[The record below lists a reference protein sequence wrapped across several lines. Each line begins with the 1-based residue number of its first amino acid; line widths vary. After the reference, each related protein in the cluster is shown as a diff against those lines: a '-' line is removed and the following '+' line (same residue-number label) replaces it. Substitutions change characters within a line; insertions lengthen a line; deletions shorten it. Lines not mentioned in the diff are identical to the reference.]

1 MLLKSLKAFH
11 IQFYHTKHGCASH
24 TILYSLPILVLSLLL
39 IMYVSDRIIRYVLLI
54 SGALGLS
61 EMAAGFLLLSITT
74 SLPELSVSTVA
85 SLAGEGGLSVGNVLG
100 SNVANLTIILGL
112 AILFA
117 RKTITLKGQ
126 SNKELVQFLFISS
139 IIPLFIVQRGSL
151 GPVLGIVLLILFA
164 YFGVTLSRK
173 TETNNNAVEETP
185 QQQKKENLALVGI
198 KFLAGVALIIVI
210 STFAVDSSVDIA
222 NFVGLPSSIIG
233 ATIIGLGTSLPEL
246 ATTIQ
251 ALKQGLVGM
260 ALGNLLGSC
269 ITNITLIL
277 GVTSLLSFS
286 DVNVVAV
293 QSIMFYVLVSSLT
306 VWYIVG
312 SAERLTRK
320 SAIFLCLIYG
330 AFILQQVGFSVFL
343 F

>member
-1 MLLKSLKAFH
+1 M
-11 IQFYHTKHGCASH
+11 I
-24 TILYSLPILVLSLLL
+24 IYSIPILAASLLL
-39 IMYVSDRIIRYVLLI
+39 IMLVSDRIIRYVLII
-54 SGALGLS
+54 SKALGLS
-61 EMAAGFLLLSITT
+61 EMAAGFILLSIIT

-112 AILFA
+112 AILIS
-117 RKTITLKGQ
+117 RKAITLKGQ

-151 GPVLGIVLLILFA
+151 GPVLGIVLLMLFA
-164 YFGVTLSRK
+164 YFGVTVSRK
-173 TETNNNAVEETP
+173 AETTTTNETPPP
-185 QQQKKENLALVGI
+185 QQQKEENMSFVVI
-198 KFLAGVALIIVI
+198 KFLVGVGLIILL
-210 STFAVDSSVDIA
+210 SKFAVDSSVEIA
-222 NFVGLPSSIIG
+222 DFVGLPPSIIG
-233 ATIIGLGTSLPEL
+233 ATIIGFGTSLPEL

-251 ALKQGLVGM
+251 ALKQGLVSM

-277 GVTSLLSFS
+277 GVSSLLSFS
-286 DVNVVAV
+286 PVNVVAV
-293 QSIMFYVLVSSLT
+293 QSIMFYVLLSSLS
-306 VWYIVG
+306 VWYMIG
-312 SAERLTRK
+312 AAERLTKK

-330 AFILQQVGFSVFL
+330 IFILQQVGVSVFI

>member
-1 MLLKSLKAFH
+1 ML
-11 IQFYHTKHGCASH
+11 I
-24 TILYSLPILVLSLLL
+24 
-39 IMYVSDRIIRYVLLI
+39 SDRIIRYVLII
-54 SGALGLS
+54 SKALGLS
-61 EMAAGFLLLSITT
+61 QMAAGFILLSIIT

-112 AILFA
+112 AILFS
-117 RKTITLKGQ
+117 RKAINVSGE

-151 GPVLGIVLLILFA
+151 GPILGIVLLVLFA
-164 YFGVTLSRK
+164 YFGITISRK
-173 TETNNNAVEETP
+173 TETTPLDEEP
-185 QQQKKENLALVGI
+185 KSEKEKKISLTLI
-198 KFLAGVALIIVI
+198 KFLIGIALIII
-210 STFAVDSSVDIA
+210 LSKFAVDSSIDIA
-222 NFVGLPSSIIG
+222 NFVGLPASIIG

-251 ALKQGLVGM
+251 ALKQGLVSM

-277 GVTSLLSFS
+277 GVSSMLSFS
-286 DVNVVAV
+286 DVNVLAL
-293 QSIMFYVLVSSLT
+293 QSIMFYVLLSSLS
-306 VWYIVG
+306 VWYILG
-312 SAERLTRK
+312 ASERLTKK
-320 SAIFLCLIYG
+320 SALFLCMVYG
-330 AFILQQVGFSVFL
+330 AFILQQVGFSIFI

>member
-1 MLLKSLKAFH
+1 LDGAWN
-11 IQFYHTKHGCASH
+11 
-24 TILYSLPILVLSLLL
+24 TILYSIPILAVSLLL
-39 IMYVSDRIIRYVLLI
+39 IMYISDRIIRYVLVI
-54 SGALGLS
+54 SKTLGLS
-61 EMAAGFLLLSITT
+61 EMAAGFIILSVTT

-112 AILFA
+112 SILIA

-139 IIPLFIVQRGSL
+139 IIPLFIFQRGSL
-151 GPVLGIVLLILFA
+151 GPVLGIVLLILFT
-164 YFGVTLSRK
+164 YFGITVSRK
-173 TETNNNAVEETP
+173 TEKNNNGVDEKP
-185 QQQKKENLALVGI
+185 QQQKKENIAFIGI
-198 KFLAGVALIIVI
+198 KFLIGVAVIILL
-210 STFAVDSSVDIA
+210 SRFAVDSSVDIA
-222 NFVGLPSSIIG
+222 DLVGLPSSIIG

-251 ALKQGLVGM
+251 ALKQGLVSM

-269 ITNITLIL
+269 ITNMTLIL

-286 DVNVVAV
+286 EVNVVAV
-293 QSIMFYVLVSSLT
+293 QSIMFYVLVSSLS
-306 VWYIVG
+306 VWYMVG
-312 SAERLTRK
+312 AAERLTRK
-320 SAIFLCLIYG
+320 SAIFLCIIYG
-330 AFILQQVGFSVFL
+330 VFILQQVGVSVFI

>member
-1 MLLKSLKAFH
+1 LDGAWL
-11 IQFYHTKHGCASH
+11 
-24 TILYSLPILVLSLLL
+24 TILYSLPILAVSLLV
-39 IMYVSDRIIRYVLLI
+39 IMYVSDRIIRYVLII
-54 SGALGLS
+54 SKVFGLS
-61 EMAAGFLLLSITT
+61 EMAAGFIILSVTT

-85 SLAGEGGLSVGNVLG
+85 SLAGEGGLSVGNILG

-112 AILFA
+112 SILLA
-117 RKTITLKGQ
+117 RKTITLKGH

-139 IIPLFIVQRGSL
+139 IIPLFIFQKGSL
-151 GPVLGIVLLILFA
+151 DPILGIVLLILFA
-164 YFGVTLSRK
+164 YFGITVSQK
-173 TETNNNAVEETP
+173 TKKKNDAVEEKS
-185 QQQKKENLALVGI
+185 QQQKKDNTVFIGI
-198 KFLAGVALIIVI
+198 KFLICIAVIILLSKFTVG
-210 STFAVDSSVDIA
+210 SSVDIA

-251 ALKQGLVGM
+251 ALKQGLVSM

-286 DVNVVAV
+286 AVNVVAV
-293 QSIMFYVLVSSLT
+293 QSIMFYVLISSLS
-306 VWYIVG
+306 VWYMVG
-312 SAERLTRK
+312 ALERLTRK
-320 SAIFLCLIYG
+320 SAIFLCVIYG
-330 AFILQQVGFSVFL
+330 VFILQQVGVTVFI

>member
-1 MLLKSLKAFH
+1 
-11 IQFYHTKHGCASH
+11 
-24 TILYSLPILVLSLLL
+24 
-39 IMYVSDRIIRYVLLI
+39 
-54 SGALGLS
+54 
-61 EMAAGFLLLSITT
+61 MAAGFILLSVIT
-74 SLPELSVSTVA
+74 SLPELSVSIVA
-85 SLAGEGGLSVGNVLG
+85 SLGGEGGLSVGNVLG

-112 AILFA
+112 SILIA

-139 IIPLFIVQRGSL
+139 MIPLFIVQRGSL

-164 YFGVTLSRK
+164 YFGVTVSRK
-173 TETNNNAVEETP
+173 TEPTTLEETP
-185 QQQKKENLALVGI
+185 QQQKEEKMAFVGI
-198 KFLAGVALIIVI
+198 KFLIGVLMIILL
-210 STFAVDSSVDIA
+210 SKFAVDSSIEIA
-222 NFVGLPSSIIG
+222 DFVGLPTSIIG

-251 ALKQGLVGM
+251 ALKQGLVSM

-277 GVTSLLSFS
+277 GVSSLLSFS
-286 DVNVVAV
+286 EVNVVAV
-293 QSIMFYVLVSSLT
+293 QSIMFYVLLSSLS
-306 VWYIVG
+306 VWYMVS

-320 SAIFLCLIYG
+320 SAIFLCLIY
-330 AFILQQVGFSVFL
+330 AVFILQQVGVSVFI

>member
-1 MLLKSLKAFH
+1 
-11 IQFYHTKHGCASH
+11 
-24 TILYSLPILVLSLLL
+24 
-39 IMYVSDRIIRYVLLI
+39 MYISDRIIRYVLVI
-54 SGALGLS
+54 STTLRLS
-61 EMAAGFLLLSITT
+61 EMAAGFIILSVTT

-112 AILFA
+112 SILFA

-139 IIPLFIVQRGSL
+139 IIPLFIFQRGSL
-151 GPVLGIVLLILFA
+151 GPVLGVVLLILFT
-164 YFGVTLSRK
+164 YFGVTVSRK
-173 TETNNNAVEETP
+173 TEKNNNTFEQPP
-185 QQQKKENLALVGI
+185 QQQKDEHITLVGL
-198 KFLAGVALIIVI
+198 KFLIGVALIILL
-210 STFAVDSSVDIA
+210 SKFAVDSSVDIA
-222 NFVGLPSSIIG
+222 DFVGLPSSIIG

-251 ALKQGLVGM
+251 ALKKGLVSM

-269 ITNITLIL
+269 IANITLIL

-286 DVNVVAV
+286 EVNVVAV
-293 QSIMFYVLVSSLT
+293 QSIMFYVLISSLS
-306 VWYIVG
+306 VWYMVG
-312 SAERLTRK
+312 AAERLTRK

-330 AFILQQVGFSVFL
+330 IFILQQVGISIFIF
-343 F
+343 

>member
-1 MLLKSLKAFH
+1 MIIYSIPLLA
-11 IQFYHTKHGCASH
+11 I
-24 TILYSLPILVLSLLL
+24 SLLL
-39 IMYVSDRIIRYVLLI
+39 IMLISDRIIRYVLVI
-54 SGALGLS
+54 SRALGLS
-61 EMAAGFLLLSITT
+61 EMAAGFIFLSIIT

-112 AILFA
+112 AMLLA

-151 GPVLGIVLLILFA
+151 GPILGIVLLILFA
-164 YFGVTLSRK
+164 YFGVTISRK
-173 TETNNNAVEETP
+173 TETTTPNETP
-185 QQQKKENLALVGI
+185 LPNKKENLPLVGI
-198 KFLAGVALIIVI
+198 KFLVGIALIII
-210 STFAVDSSVDIA
+210 LSKFAVDSSIDIA
-222 NFVGLPSSIIG
+222 DFVGLPTSIIG
-233 ATIIGLGTSLPEL
+233 ATIIALGTSLPEL

-251 ALKQGLVGM
+251 ALKQGLISM

-277 GVTSLLSFS
+277 GVSSLLSFS
-286 DVNVVAV
+286 EVNVVAV
-293 QSIMFYVLVSSLT
+293 QSIMFYVLLSSLS
-306 VWYIVG
+306 VWYMVG
-312 SAERLTRK
+312 ASERLTK
-320 SAIFLCLIYG
+320 KGALFLCLVYV
-330 AFILQQVGFSVFL
+330 AFILQQVGVSVFI